1 MLPDGY
7 TVMYKSPQSYEGS
20 VTMTLA
26 STSTVGEYSGSS
38 PTSLMDDESPD
49 PSEGTP
55 GHSSR
60 VLPGLCSMS
69 AMTADPNSM
78 ENAAGTINTIK
89 VALLTICFTARG
101 AHISIWQ
108 GGSGE
113 GPRLTNELNRSRAKY
128 SRMRLRKFR
137 VRAYRCI
144 HDSGEITVGD
154 LAAFVGRNESG
165 KTTILQALTL
175 LNRDEVVSELD
186 LCDEM
191 TEELKEEMRLAEGE
205 FELGA
210 HETELLKE
218 KFPGLPEITKIRLY
232 RTNRDPKVQY
242 EFEDIAPGE
251 ERDAGLNSWEN
262 FAVGILRFLDTIPN
276 HLRIQVDTGFFEG
289 PAPKNQEA
297 FDKKMAEFSNQF
309 HVIAIQ
315 EPRVI
320 EEWEKIYANPE
331 NQFSNLLT
339 GESEKLALQNF
350 VSAEL
355 HPRFVYFSDYKKIYG
370 NINLN
375 EYLREEKGER
385 PSSIEYIEEFDK
397 AETVRNLFYLAELDM
412 NGLDAVKESPSKC
425 IKLLNSA
432 SNRLTSKLN
441 PAWKGDPIHVD
452 LRYNPGNIMS
462 VVISDVHRDGTITNT
477 GLLNR
482 RAEGF
487 KWTFSFIVNFAAETQ
502 RAELKEA
509 ILLLDEPARNLHPTQ
524 QMGISDLLSDLAGS
538 NQVLYATHSPF
549 MIFDYTPGNLLV
561 VELDKRKHLSR
572 IFYDYWNADDKTLTP
587 ILYGLSRGQVESI
600 VDREIGTNSRP
611 IIIVE
616 TMSDSMYLNAFD
628 RFLQDPN
635 ISMNPLNVVAAHSK
649 NSVLPL
655 AIFYRNHGYKTFVL
669 LDNSEESKQIS
680 AQLVSNE
687 FSPVQTIFF
696 EREGKKLE
704 SIEDY
709 IMLEDYMHA
718 VNQTYEIKLRNEGYS
733 NLTPKDVMEKPNPG
747 TINKLRGI
755 WADHSDDD
763 WGRFEREEITRYICE
778 KITLEQT
785 EFLSDKTKD
794 QFRSLYRLI
803 AERIRQYQNVV
814 TKPDLGKFQ
823 RPRIRDL

>member
-1 MLPDGY
+1 
-7 TVMYKSPQSYEGS
+7 
-20 VTMTLA
+20 
-26 STSTVGEYSGSS
+26 
-38 PTSLMDDESPD
+38 
-49 PSEGTP
+49 
-55 GHSSR
+55 
-60 VLPGLCSMS
+60 
-69 AMTADPNSM
+69 
-78 ENAAGTINTIK
+78 
-89 VALLTICFTARG
+89 
-101 AHISIWQ
+101 
-108 GGSGE
+108 
-113 GPRLTNELNRSRAKY
+113 
-128 SRMRLRKFR
+128 MRLRKFR

-175 LNRDEVVSELD
+175 LNKDEEISELD

-191 TEELKEEMRLAEGE
+191 NEELKDEMRLAEGE
-205 FELGA
+205 FDLSQNEISII
-210 HETELLKE
+210 KE
-218 KFPGLPEITKIRLY
+218 KFPGLPEIKKIKLF
-232 RTNRDPKVQY
+232 RTNKNTRVQY
-242 EFEDIAPGE
+242 EFENIKLSEDGNE
-251 ERDAGLNSWEN
+251 GLNSWEN
-262 FAVGILRFLDTIPN
+262 FSRQIFGFLDTIPN
-276 HLRIQVDTGFFEG
+276 HLRIQIDTKFFEG
-289 PAPKNQEA
+289 EVPKSQEV
-297 FDKKMAEFSNQF
+297 FDRGMAEFSNQF

-315 EPRVI
+315 EPKVI
-320 EEWEKIYANPE
+320 EEWEKIYESPE
-331 NQFSNLLT
+331 SQFSNLLS
-339 GESEKLALQNF
+339 GESEKGALQNF
-350 VSAEL
+350 IASEL

-375 EYLREEKGER
+375 EYLREESGKR
-385 PSSIEYIEEFDK
+385 PDSIEFIEEFDK
-397 AETVRNLFYLAELDM
+397 AETVRNLFYLAELDIKE
-412 NGLDAVKESPSKC
+412 LDEVKESPSKC
-425 IKLLNSA
+425 IKILNAA
-432 SNRLTSKLN
+432 SNRLSKKLN

-524 QMGISDLLSDLAGS
+524 QMGISDLLKNLAGS

-587 ILYGLSRGQVESI
+587 ILYGLCRGQVESI

-616 TMSDSMYLNAFD
+616 TMSDAMYLNAFD
-628 RFLQDPN
+628 KFLQDPN
-635 ISMNPLNVVAAHSK
+635 ISMNPLNIVAAYSK

-655 AIFYRNHGYKTFVL
+655 AIFYRNHGYRTFVL

-687 FSPVQTIFF
+687 FSPIQTIFF

-709 IMLEDYMHA
+709 IALEDYLYP
-718 VNQTYEIKLRNEGYS
+718 VNQTYEIKLRREGFS
-733 NLTPKDVMEKPNPG
+733 NLSPQDLTSKEGKGVLE
-747 TINKLRGI
+747 KLRKI
-755 WADHSDDD
+755 WQDHRDED
-763 WGRFEREEITRYICE
+763 WEEFNNEEITRYICE
-778 KITLEQT
+778 KITLE
-785 EFLSDKTKD
+785 EAGFLSDKTKD

-803 AERIRQYQNVV
+803 AERIRQYQNEG
-814 TKPDLGKFQ
+814 TKLDLDKFQ
-823 RPRIRDL
+823 KAKH

>member
-1 MLPDGY
+1 M
-7 TVMYKSPQSYEGS
+7 
-20 VTMTLA
+20 
-26 STSTVGEYSGSS
+26 
-38 PTSLMDDESPD
+38 
-49 PSEGTP
+49 
-55 GHSSR
+55 
-60 VLPGLCSMS
+60 
-69 AMTADPNSM
+69 
-78 ENAAGTINTIK
+78 
-89 VALLTICFTARG
+89 
-101 AHISIWQ
+101 
-108 GGSGE
+108 
-113 GPRLTNELNRSRAKY
+113 
-128 SRMRLRKFR
+128 
-137 VRAYRCI
+137 RAYRCI

-175 LNRDEVVSELD
+175 LNKDEQVSELD

-191 TEELKEEMRLAEGE
+191 SEELKEEIRLAEGE
-205 FELGA
+205 FVLSQ
-210 HETELLKE
+210 HEISLLKE
-218 KFPGLPEITKIRLY
+218 KFPGLPEMKKIRLY
-232 RTNRDPKVQY
+232 RTNRNPQVQY
-242 EFEDIAPGE
+242 EFEEIELSEDE
-251 ERDAGLNSWEN
+251 NKGLNSWEN
-262 FAVGILRFLDTIPN
+262 FSKQILGFLDTIPN
-276 HLRIQVDTGFFEG
+276 HLRIQIDTKFFDG
-289 PAPKNQEA
+289 PVPRNQET
-297 FDKKMAEFSNQF
+297 FDSGMAEFSNQF

-320 EEWEKIYANPE
+320 EEWEKIYESPE
-331 NQFSNLLT
+331 SQFSNLLS
-339 GESEKLALQNF
+339 GESEKSALQNF
-350 VSAEL
+350 IASEL

-375 EYLREEKGER
+375 EYLREERGD
-385 PSSIEYIEEFDK
+385 SIEFIEEFDK

-412 NGLDAVKESPSKC
+412 NELDEVKESPSKC
-425 IKLLNSA
+425 IKLLNAA

-524 QMGISDLLSDLAGS
+524 QMGISDLLKNLAGS

-611 IIIVE
+611 VIIVE
-616 TMSDSMYLNAFD
+616 TMSDAMYLNAFD
-628 RFLQDPN
+628 KFLQDPN
-635 ISMNPLNVVAAHSK
+635 ISMNPLNVVAAYNK

-655 AIFYRNHGYKTFVL
+655 AIFYRNHGYRTFVL
-669 LDNSEESKQIS
+669 LDNTEESKQIS
-680 AQLVSNE
+680 AQLVSND
-687 FSPVQTIFF
+687 FSAVQTIFF
-696 EREGKKLE
+696 ERDGKKLE

-709 IMLEDYMHA
+709 IVMEDYLHP
-718 VNQTYEIKLRNEGYS
+718 VNQTYEIKLRHEGFS
-733 NLTPKDVMEKPNPG
+733 NLTPQDVSSKEGKG
-747 TINKLRGI
+747 VLDKLRKI
-755 WADHSDDD
+755 WQEHSED
-763 WGRFEREEITRYICE
+763 WGEFDNEEITRYICE
-778 KITLEQT
+778 KIALEET
-785 EFLSDKTKD
+785 SFLSDKTKD

-803 AERIRQYQNVV
+803 AERIRQYQNVA
-814 TKPDLGKFQ
+814 TKPDLDKFQ
-823 RPRIRDL
+823 KAKP

>member
-1 MLPDGY
+1 
-7 TVMYKSPQSYEGS
+7 
-20 VTMTLA
+20 
-26 STSTVGEYSGSS
+26 
-38 PTSLMDDESPD
+38 
-49 PSEGTP
+49 
-55 GHSSR
+55 
-60 VLPGLCSMS
+60 
-69 AMTADPNSM
+69 
-78 ENAAGTINTIK
+78 
-89 VALLTICFTARG
+89 
-101 AHISIWQ
+101 
-108 GGSGE
+108 
-113 GPRLTNELNRSRAKY
+113 
-128 SRMRLRKFR
+128 MRLRKFR

-175 LNRDEVVSELD
+175 LNRDEQVSDLD

-191 TEELKEEMRLAEGE
+191 NDELKEEMILAEGNFDLTQNE
-205 FELGA
+205 ISII
-210 HETELLKE
+210 KE
-218 KFPGLPEITKIRLY
+218 KFPGLPEIKKIKLFK
-232 RTNRDPKVQY
+232 TNQNPRVQY
-242 EFEDIAPGE
+242 EFENVKLGE
-251 ERDAGLNSWEN
+251 HENKVLNSWEN
-262 FAVGILRFLDTIPN
+262 FSRQIFGFLDTIPN
-276 HLRIQVDTGFFEG
+276 HLRIQINTKFFEEDV
-289 PAPKNQEA
+289 PKDQET
-297 FDKKMAEFSNQF
+297 FDSAMAEFSNQF

-315 EPRVI
+315 EPKVI
-320 EEWEKIYANPE
+320 EEWGKIYKSPE
-331 NQFSNLLT
+331 NQFSNLLS
-339 GESEKLALQNF
+339 GESEKTALENF
-350 VSAEL
+350 IALEL

-375 EYLREEKGER
+375 EYLREERGER
-385 PSSIEYIEEFDK
+385 PDSIEFVEEFDK
-397 AETVRNLFYLAELDM
+397 AETVRNLFYLAELDIKE
-412 NGLDAVKESPSKC
+412 LDTVKKSPSKC
-425 IKLLNSA
+425 IKLLNAA
-432 SNRLTSKLN
+432 SNILTKKLN

-462 VVISDVHRDGTITNT
+462 VVISDVHRDGTVTNT

-524 QMGISDLLSDLAGS
+524 QMGISDLLKNLAGS

-587 ILYGLSRGQVESI
+587 ILYGLCRGQVESI
-600 VDREIGTNSRP
+600 VDREMGTNSRP

-616 TMSDSMYLNAFD
+616 TISDAMYLNAFD
-628 RFLQDPN
+628 KFLQDPN
-635 ISMNPLNVVAAHSK
+635 ISMNPLNVIAAYNK

-655 AIFYRNHGYKTFVL
+655 AIFYRNHGYRTFVL

-687 FSPVQTIFF
+687 FSSIQTIFF

-709 IMLEDYMHA
+709 ISLEDYLYP
-718 VNQTYEIKLRNEGYS
+718 VNQTYEIKLREEGFS
-733 NLTPKDVMEKPNPG
+733 NITPKDVTTKEGKG
-747 TINKLRGI
+747 ILEKLRKI
-755 WADHSDDD
+755 WQEHNDDD
-763 WGRFEREEITRYICE
+763 WGEFNNEDMTRYICE
-778 KITLEQT
+778 KITLEET
-785 EFLSDKTKD
+785 DFLSDKTKD

-803 AERIRQYQNVV
+803 AERIRQYQNAV
-814 TKPDLGKFQ
+814 TKSDLDKFQ
-823 RPRIRDL
+823 KVRT